1 MKKLILL
8 ALGIVILS
16 LSACGNTA
24 SKDTEFYDCEEGFTG
39 ILGNKVYESPDGY
52 YFLMNNY
59 LMFADENLEQKV
71 FVCNKAECLHD
82 QESPE
87 NKVNCDAF
95 FGRANSVRYYN
106 DKIYVLAN
114 SLKNQ
119 DNYQTSVYELNIDGS
134 NRKVIYSSKNDMMS
148 MIIHRGQA
156 YIYEEKYTD
165 ENGNMSENPILSVFK
180 FDLKKPNDTETVFET
195 KDYQDA
201 GINYMKCYQDALYF
215 YVFGDSVD
223 NFICKID
230 LESGEAEKYEY
241 GFYDI
246 GKDSMFCTKT
256 ISSNL
261 EEMTWEDEYMK
272 CDMNGNVEQ
281 QLTKE
286 KFPILEE
293 NVSFLC
299 ADENYLYFQDIDY
312 GGNMVPLEERKIHVC
327 TYQGDVAG
335 EITYGNQGIEYFYDF
350 YSGNDKYLFFYEQK
364 ENSISCYYV
373 EKEKIKNGASFELLY
388 SAENGVEFIQ

>member
-8 ALGIVILS
+8 ALGIVVLS
-16 LSACGNTA
+16 LSACGNIA

-134 NRKVIYSSKNDMMS
+134 NRKVLYSSKNDMMS

-201 GINYMKCYQDALYF
+201 GINYMKCYQDTLYF

-256 ISSNL
+256 ISSNM

-335 EITYGNQGIEYFYDF
+335 EIAYGNQGIEYFYDF
-350 YSGNDKYLFFYEQK
+350 YPGNDKYLFFYEQK